1 METPAVT
8 EIQKH
13 LGDLDQLL
21 ARLAQ
26 QQTRPRADFD
36 RDPRLRQEVESSLE
50 SAAKT
55 CAAICRRIIA
65 AKGAPPPLD
74 DYQAVIGLG
83 ELGVLTPQFAKKFAP
98 VANLHNVVAQAN
110 LGMNWDAVYH
120 QLQNM
125 EGIERFCD
133 TVRNWIKGELMI

>member
-8 EIQKH
+8 EIQKY
-13 LGDLDQLL
+13 LGDLDQFL
-21 ARLAQ
+21 AKLAQ
-26 QQTRPRADFD
+26 QQNRERADFD

-50 SAAKT
+50 RAAKT

-74 DYQAVIGLG
+74 DYRAVIGMG

-98 VANLHNVVAQAN
+98 VANLHNVVAQAH
-110 LGMNWDAVYH
+110 LAMNWDAVYQ
-120 QLQNM
+120 QLQNLDDLKIFRDAVVD
-125 EGIERFCD
+125 GI
-133 TVRNWIKGELMI
+133 KK